1 MIAFVENWKA
11 CPSDAQIANY
21 DEVMVSFAVTYT
33 WAATKNVC
41 DPKCDLKPFA
51 ICNNGADWDKVRT
64 WQAAGTKVLVSLG
77 GAGMG
82 GSWVGA
88 VNDCWDHCLGKV
100 DHLVSQM
107 KELVVGNNLDGVDV
121 DYEYH
126 TDSLVYQEFLKDL
139 TVKLKQEMPDKVL
152 THTPLDWHLD
162 ENDGYYNVLKEV
174 GQHIDLLMPQY
185 YNGYIQPTV
194 HGVETGLVPHYSK
207 LVHEIYGG
215 DASRILHGFCV
226 NDCSTF
232 NVDGQQALQNFKK
245 LQESFPDAGGV
256 FFWAAS
262 EDLGNSWSKYL
273 LADWRGEED
282 PIDNRDSE
290 DKACSGGCCQ
300 CAAGGSCYVG
310 NWGSPCFVPQGG
322 QADCAQSN
330 GEWCG

>member
-1 MIAFVENWKA
+1 MPTPLPTPTPTPPPSTPTPTPPTESKKVIAFLENWKA

-88 VNDCWDHCLGKV
+88 VNDCWDYGLDKV
-100 DHLVSQM
+100 DHLVSQV
-107 KELVVGNNLDGVDV
+107 KQLVVGNNLDGVDV

-139 TVKLKQEMPDKVL
+139 TIKLKQEMPDKVL

-174 GQHIDLLMPQY
+174 GQHIDFLMPQY

-194 HGVETGLVPHYSK
+194 QGVEMGLVPHYSK
-207 LVHEIYGG
+207 LVHEVYGG
-215 DASRILHGFCV
+215 DARRILHGFCV

-256 FFWAAS
+256 FF
-262 EDLGNSWSKYL
+262 LGGERGPGEL
-273 LADWRGEED
+273 LVQVPPRGVAWRGRS
-282 PIDNRDSE
+282 NR
-290 DKACSGGCCQ
+290 
-300 CAAGGSCYVG
+300 
-310 NWGSPCFVPQGG
+310 
-322 QADCAQSN
+322 
-330 GEWCG
+330 

>member
-1 MIAFVENWKA
+1 
-11 CPSDAQIANY
+11 
-21 DEVMVSFAVTYT
+21 MVSFAVTYT

-88 VNDCWDHCLGKV
+88 VNDCWDYCLDKV
-100 DHLVSQM
+100 DHLVSQV
-107 KELVVGNNLDGVDV
+107 KQLVVGNNLDGVDV

-139 TVKLKQEMPDKVL
+139 TIKLKQEMPDKVL

-194 HGVETGLVPHYSK
+194 QGVEMGLVPHYSK
-207 LVHEIYGG
+207 LVHEVYGG
-215 DASRILHGFCV
+215 DARRILHGFCV

-273 LADWRGEED
+273 LAELHGEAD
-282 PIDNRDSE
+282 PIDNRDSGGTPSPT
-290 DKACSGGCCQ
+290 ACSGGCCQ

-322 QADCAQSN
+322 QADCAQFN